1 MHEGRVVIVT
11 GSGGGIGRW
20 VAKTFAREGAK
31 VVVADIKPLDTVS
44 EELTELRAE
53 WLAVPTDVRDEP
65 AVRDL
70 VERSVERFGRV
81 DVLVNVAA
89 IVTHFQWGLPR
100 WPRVRD
106 MDLEFFHRVI
116 DTNLGG
122 TMLCMKHVIPYME
135 RQGGGHIVN
144 TLGGSQPE
152 TIGAMAYV
160 TSKQAVLHLTR
171 FVAEEEREH
180 NICVVAT
187 GPGAQIATEDAPPE
201 ARARMPGPEVAGNR
215 FVLAAAAPMEMSGKV
230 VTVQDGRLVA
240 QDHYGGSR

>member
-1 MHEGRVVIVT
+1 MHENRVVIVT

-20 VAKTFAREGAK
+20 VAKTFAQERAK

-44 EELTELRAE
+44 SELKALGAE
-53 WLAVPTDVRDEP
+53 SLAVPTDVRDEA
-65 AVRDL
+65 AVRNL
-70 VERSVERFGRV
+70 VDRTIERFGRV

-89 IVTHFQWGLPR
+89 IVTHFQWGLPH

-106 MDLEFFHRVI
+106 MDLEFFNKVI

-122 TMLCMKHVIPYME
+122 TMLCMKHVIPHME

-160 TSKQAVLHLTR
+160 TSKEAVRHLTR

-180 NICVVAT
+180 NIVVVAT
-187 GPGAQIATEDAPPE
+187 GPGAQIATEDAPEE
-201 ARARMPGPEVAGNR
+201 ARARMPGPEAAGNR
-215 FVLAAAAPMEMSGKV
+215 FVLAATAPMEMSGKT
-230 VTVQDGRLVA
+230 VTVVDGKLAVQER
-240 QDHYGGSR
+240 YGSW

>member
-1 MHEGRVVIVT
+1 MHDNRVVIVT

-20 VAKTFAREGAK
+20 VAKTFAQERAK

-44 EELTELRAE
+44 RELQELGIE
-53 WLAVPTDVRDEP
+53 SLAVPTDVRDEV
-65 AVRDL
+65 AVRNL
-70 VERSVERFGRV
+70 VDRTVERFGRV

-106 MDLEFFHRVI
+106 MDLEFWNKVV

-122 TMLCMKHVIPYME
+122 TMLCMKHVIPHLE

-160 TSKQAVLHLTR
+160 TTKEAVRHLTR
-171 FVAEEEREH
+171 FVAEEERDH

-187 GPGAQIATEDAPPE
+187 GPGAQIATEDAPAE
-201 ARARMPGPEVAGNR
+201 ARGRMPGPEAAGNR
-215 FVLAAAAPMEMSGKV
+215 FVMAATAPMAMSGQT
-230 VTVQDGRLVA
+230 VTVQDGKLTVQERYA
-240 QDHYGGSR
+240 SW